1 MSCVFMI
8 LTGKSTMEGTSGPEL
23 GLWGK
28 VERRT
33 GSHPQ
38 LASGGTKQGIEWVI
52 AAPRRKEGKLGNREF
67 LGRRG
72 KQRKMSLTSERS
84 REVRPKPEL

>member
-1 MSCVFMI
+1 MI
-8 LTGKSTMEGTSGPEL
+8 LTGKSTVEGTSGPEL
-23 GLWGK
+23 GLWRK

-38 LASGGTKQGIEWVI
+38 LASRGTKQDTEWVI
-52 AAPRRKEGKLGNREF
+52 AAPRREEGKLGNREF

-72 KQRKMSLTSERS
+72 KQRKTPLTSERS
-84 REVRPKPEL
+84 REVRPKTEL